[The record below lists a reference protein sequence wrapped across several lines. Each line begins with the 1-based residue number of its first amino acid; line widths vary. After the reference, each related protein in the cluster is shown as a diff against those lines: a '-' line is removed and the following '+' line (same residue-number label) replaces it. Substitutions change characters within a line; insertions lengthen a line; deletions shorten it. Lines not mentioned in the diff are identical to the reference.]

1 MEIVMN
7 TYVNKAGKTINEELM
22 VSPGV
27 IQSFLTDK
35 DNKLVRTNAQGN
47 EFRVA
52 VVSVPWSKQ
61 TIISSIPEKLVAKNA
76 SAYEVGATFTCG
88 AKELEDG
95 NIIGKVH
102 LAEFDNESL
111 KSDFAKAK
119 AAAKAN
125 APSATVDA

>member
-7 TYVNKAGKTINEELM
+7 TYVDQSGKTVNDELV

-35 DNKLVRTNAQGN
+35 DDKLVRTNAQGN

-52 VVSVPWSKQ
+52 VVSVAWSKQ
-61 TIISSIPEKLVAKNA
+61 TIITSIPEKLIAKNA
-76 SAYEVGATFTCG
+76 SAYEVGSTFSCG
-88 AKELEDG
+88 AKALADG

-102 LAEFDNESL
+102 LAAIDKDEL
-111 KSDFAKAK
+111 KSDFATARAAALK
-119 AAAKAN
+119 AAPA
-125 APSATVDA
+125 ATVSA